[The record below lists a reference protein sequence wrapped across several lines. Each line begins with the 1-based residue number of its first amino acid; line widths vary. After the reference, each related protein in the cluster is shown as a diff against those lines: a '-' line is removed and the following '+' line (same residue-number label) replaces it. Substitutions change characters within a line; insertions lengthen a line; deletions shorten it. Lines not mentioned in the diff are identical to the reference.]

1 MSNRNL
7 SKKYSAAALLLLAL
21 GIALNLFLPLLRYLE
36 VLREGGIDTVIANLL
51 EDSQIVEWY
60 SVVFWPTNLAGML
73 VVCLLLFRFFGHR
86 RNLIRLW
93 CGATSLVSLSVIAY
107 FAMKLNIYNPVMII
121 TAVLIL
127 YSWYVQEKKL
137 KAFEQ
142 TSDS

>member
-1 MSNRNL
+1 VSNRNL

>member
-1 MSNRNL
+1 M
-7 SKKYSAAALLLLAL
+7 
-21 GIALNLFLPLLRYLE
+21 
-36 VLREGGIDTVIANLL
+36 IANLL